1 MANIY
6 YNMLSFYRIIKFSF
20 QDIVR
25 NIWLT
30 LITVTIL
37 LLALFSVNTLV
48 TVRLISDNAVSAV
61 KEKINIS
68 LYLKAETSETDI
80 IALKDKISN
89 FGKVKSVTYI
99 SKQNALDSFRE
110 KYKNNQAVL
119 IALKELGRNPL
130 SPSLTISPKDFNES
144 ALLINE
150 LKMINSPIIESHDFS
165 DNTTILTKINEV
177 TKRINEVGLFII
189 AIFLLTSLLVVYNT
203 IRVSIYTHRQEIE
216 IMRLVGASNFFI
228 YMPYICSAFVYS
240 LFSILIMIAVFYPFL
255 SLLQPY
261 LEVFFMDY
269 NINVLS
275 YFVNNFFLIFGAQFL
290 AILVINVLATWF
302 AVRKYAR
309 I

>member
-1 MANIY
+1 
-6 YNMLSFYRIIKFSF
+6 MLSFYRIIKFSF